1 MQPSASSRSTR
12 RLTAGA
18 DRPTCEPMSLN
29 DRRAFS
35 RSSATILRSM
45 SSICVRSV
53 ALTQRTCIECCRSA
67 GNHLVMATEEL
78 APGAVALPAD
88 DDRMPVHGID
98 HVELYVGNAA
108 QAAFY
113 FVHAF
118 GFTETAYAGLETGRR
133 DRVSHVLEQGRI
145 RLVLTGTLMGSD
157 DIAAHHALHGDG
169 VHKIALSVPDAAFA
183 YNHAVDHGARGV
195 MTPHWVEDEH
205 GRVELSSIATYGDTL
220 HLFVQRE
227 GYEGPF
233 LPGYERR
240 AEASRNPDDL
250 KLMAID
256 HIVGNVELGHMEEW
270 VHYYER
276 VFGMTEMIHFSDEAI
291 STEYSALM
299 SKVVTDGSGKIKF
312 PINEP
317 AEGKRKSQIEEYIEY
332 YRGAGAQHI
341 AMATRDIVRCV
352 AELRERGVE
361 FLTIPDQYYDE
372 VPERI
377 GEIDEQIEDLRRLGI
392 LVDRDDEGYLLQI
405 FTKPVGDRP
414 TVFFEIIERH
424 GARGFGEGNFK
435 ALFQAIEREQDRRG
449 NL

>member
-1 MQPSASSRSTR
+1 
-12 RLTAGA
+12 
-18 DRPTCEPMSLN
+18 
-29 DRRAFS
+29 
-35 RSSATILRSM
+35 
-45 SSICVRSV
+45 
-53 ALTQRTCIECCRSA
+53 
-67 GNHLVMATEEL
+67 MATEQA
-78 APGAVALPAD
+78 APGAVATPVPEHD
-88 DDRMPVHGID
+88 VMPVHGID

-108 QAAFY
+108 QAAY
-113 FVHAF
+113 FFTHAY

-145 RLVLTGTLMGSD
+145 RLVFTGTLKGGD
-157 DIAAHHALHGDG
+157 DIAGHHARHGDG
-169 VHKIALSVPDAAFA
+169 VHKIALSVPDAAQA
-183 YNHAVDHGARGV
+183 YEHAVAHGARGV
-195 MTPHWVEDEH
+195 HTPHWVEDEN
-205 GRVELSSIATYGDTL
+205 GRVQLSSIETYGDTL

-227 GYEGPF
+227 DYKGSF
-233 LPGYERR
+233 LPGYEPR
-240 AEASRNPDDL
+240 AERPRNPEDKSL
-250 KLMAID
+250 VAID

-270 VHYYER
+270 VGYYER

-317 AEGKRKSQIEEYIEY
+317 ATGKRKSQIEEYIEY
-332 YRGAGAQHI
+332 YNGAGAQHI
-341 AMATRDIVRCV
+341 AMATRDIVHCV
-352 AELRERGVE
+352 SDLRERGVE
-361 FLTIPDQYYDE
+361 FLTIPEEYYDE
-372 VPERI
+372 VPTRV
-377 GEIDEQIEDLRRLGI
+377 GEIDEEIDDLRRLGI

>member
-1 MQPSASSRSTR
+1 
-12 RLTAGA
+12 
-18 DRPTCEPMSLN
+18 
-29 DRRAFS
+29 
-35 RSSATILRSM
+35 
-45 SSICVRSV
+45 
-53 ALTQRTCIECCRSA
+53 
-67 GNHLVMATEEL
+67 MATTTTATT
-78 APGAVALPAD
+78 APPVPT
-88 DDRMPVHGID
+88 DDRMPIHGID

-113 FVHAF
+113 FRNAF
-118 GFTETAYAGLETGRR
+118 GFTETAYSGLETGRR

-145 RLVLTGTLMGSD
+145 RLVFTGTLLGGD
-157 DIAAHHALHGDG
+157 DIAAHHGLHGDG
-169 VHKIALSVPDAAFA
+169 VHKIALSVPDAEVA
-183 YNHAVDHGARGV
+183 YRHAVDHGARGI
-195 MTPHWVEDEH
+195 MTPHWVDDEH
-205 GRVELSSIATYGDTL
+205 GRVQLSSVATYGETQ

-227 GYEGPF
+227 GYKGAF

-240 AEASRNPDDL
+240 GEAAHNPPDAGL
-250 KLMAID
+250 FAID

-291 STEYSALM
+291 STEFSALM
-299 SKVVTDGSGKIKF
+299 SKVVTDGTGRIKF

-341 AMATRDIVRCV
+341 AVATRDIVGCV
-352 AELRERGVE
+352 SALRDQGVD
-361 FLTIPDQYYDE
+361 FLTIPDDYYDD
-372 VPERI
+372 VPDRI
-377 GEIDEQIEDLRRLGI
+377 GEIEEDLADLRRLGI

-405 FTKPVGDRP
+405 FTKPIGDRP

-424 GARGFGEGNFK
+424 GSRGFGEGNFK
-435 ALFQAIEREQDRRG
+435 ALFEAIEREQERRG

>member
-1 MQPSASSRSTR
+1 
-12 RLTAGA
+12 
-18 DRPTCEPMSLN
+18 
-29 DRRAFS
+29 
-35 RSSATILRSM
+35 
-45 SSICVRSV
+45 
-53 ALTQRTCIECCRSA
+53 
-67 GNHLVMATEEL
+67 MATDQVISKEAQEAARVAAAEEAVRL
-78 APGAVALPAD
+78 GEEHRPGTATATPPVAA

-169 VHKIALSVPDAAFA
+169 VHKIALSVPDAEAA

-205 GRVELSSIATYGDTL
+205 GRVQLSSIATYGDTQ

-227 GYEGPF
+227 GYEGAF

-240 AEASRNPDDL
+240 ADAARNPDDRGL
-250 KLMAID
+250 FAID
-256 HIVGNVELGHMEEW
+256 HIVGNVELGHMDEW

-299 SKVVTDGSGKIKF
+299 SKVVTDGTGRIKF

-341 AMATRDIVRCV
+341 AMATRDIVGCV
-352 AELRERGVE
+352 ADLREQGVD
-361 FLTIPDQYYDE
+361 FLTIPEEYYDE

-377 GEIDEQIEDLRRLGI
+377 GEIEEDLADLRRLGI

-405 FTKPVGDRP
+405 FTKPLGDRP
-414 TVFFEIIERH
+414 TIFFEIIERH
-424 GARGFGEGNFK
+424 GSRGFGEGNFK
-435 ALFQAIEREQDRRG
+435 ALFQAIEREQERRG

>member
-1 MQPSASSRSTR
+1 
-12 RLTAGA
+12 
-18 DRPTCEPMSLN
+18 
-29 DRRAFS
+29 
-35 RSSATILRSM
+35 
-45 SSICVRSV
+45 
-53 ALTQRTCIECCRSA
+53 
-67 GNHLVMATEEL
+67 MATEEL
-78 APGAVALPAD
+78 ISGTTEPAPGAIAPPVAD

-98 HVELYVGNAA
+98 HVEMYVGNAA

-145 RLVLTGTLMGSD
+145 RLVLTGTLQGGD
-157 DIAAHHALHGDG
+157 EIADHHAHHGDG
-169 VHKIALSVPDAAFA
+169 VHKISLSVPDAEAA
-183 YNHAVDHGARGV
+183 YQHAVEHGARGL

-205 GRVELSSIATYGDTL
+205 GRVQLSSIATYGDTQ

-227 GYEGPF
+227 GYKGAF
-233 LPGYERR
+233 LPGFETRD
-240 AEASRNPDDL
+240 EATHDPDAMR
-250 KLMAID
+250 LMAID

-270 VHYYER
+270 VGYYER

-299 SKVVTDGSGKIKF
+299 SKVVTDGSGRLKF

-317 AEGKRKSQIEEYIEY
+317 AQGKRKSQIEEYIEY
-332 YRGAGAQHI
+332 YKGAGAQHI
-341 AMATRDIVRCV
+341 ALATRDIVGCV
-352 AELRERGVE
+352 AALRDSGVE
-361 FLTIPDQYYDE
+361 FLSIPESYYDE

-377 GEIDEQIEDLRRLGI
+377 GEIEEDLADLRRLGI

-405 FTKPVGDRP
+405 FTKPLGDRP
-414 TVFFEIIERH
+414 TIFFEIIERH
-424 GARGFGEGNFK
+424 GSRGFGEGNFK
-435 ALFQAIEREQDRRG
+435 ALFEAIEREQERRG

>member
-1 MQPSASSRSTR
+1 
-12 RLTAGA
+12 
-18 DRPTCEPMSLN
+18 
-29 DRRAFS
+29 
-35 RSSATILRSM
+35 
-45 SSICVRSV
+45 
-53 ALTQRTCIECCRSA
+53 
-67 GNHLVMATEEL
+67 MATEQVISREET
-78 APGAVALPAD
+78 PGTAAVTPPVHE
-88 DDRMPVHGID
+88 DDRMPIHGID

-133 DRVSHVLEQGRI
+133 DRVSHVLGQGRI
-145 RLVLTGTLMGSD
+145 RLVLTGTLMGND
-157 DIAAHHALHGDG
+157 DIASHHAHHGDG
-169 VHKIALSVPDAAFA
+169 VHKIALSVPDAEAA
-183 YNHAVDHGARGV
+183 YNHAVGHGARGIL
-195 MTPHWVEDEH
+195 TPHWVEDEH
-205 GRVELSSIATYGDTL
+205 GRVQLSSVATYGDTQ
-220 HLFVQRE
+220 HLFVARE
-227 GYEGPF
+227 GYEGAF

-240 AEASRNPDDL
+240 AEAAKKPADNGL
-250 KLMAID
+250 FAID

-299 SKVVTDGSGKIKF
+299 SKVVTDGTGRIKF

-317 AEGKRKSQIEEYIEY
+317 AEGKRKSQIDEYIEY

-341 AMATRDIVRCV
+341 ALATRDIVGCV
-352 AELRERGVE
+352 AALTERGVE
-361 FLTIPDQYYDE
+361 FLAIPDEYYDE
-372 VPERI
+372 VPGRI
-377 GEIDEQIEDLRRLGI
+377 GEIEEDLADLRRLGI

-414 TVFFEIIERH
+414 TIFFEIIERH
-424 GARGFGEGNFK
+424 GSRGFGEGNFK
-435 ALFQAIEREQDRRG
+435 ALFEAIEREQERRG